1 MGVRVTQLVPL
12 APQLLVP
19 IKPPFERP
27 RIKLLVYLQKLQVR
41 NKFLFLTMRNQGI
54 PKKASVV
61 VSAIATIAIVIAI
74 IYCLKRTGDSLPKY
88 AQAQLTVGRNNSS
101 QQQQNYN
108 FNNEANIT
116 YATMERFLGD
126 IAREQPTRFSATELT
141 QCTRNFTKVLGS
153 GGFGVV
159 YKGEFPNGIHVAV
172 KVLKENVSKK
182 VEEQFM
188 AEVSTMCRTYHIN
201 LVRLY
206 GFCFDPTMK
215 ALVYEYM
222 EQGSLDNLLFR
233 RTSNNITY
241 VALDKLQD
249 IAIGTARGIAY
260 LHEECQK
267 RIIHYDIKPG
277 NVLLDATLNPK
288 VADFGL
294 AMLCN
299 RDNTHVVMSG
309 CRGTPGYA
317 APELWTPYPVT
328 HKCDVYSFGMLLFEI
343 VGRRRNHDTNL
354 SGTSQ
359 EWLPRWAYERFDKGE
374 LAEMLSLVGIEEDD
388 KEKAERMVKVALWC
402 VQYLPNARPM
412 MSSVVKMLEGGVS
425 IDSPPNPFAH
435 LQDNFGLI
443 GEGDSNSSST
453 KSTSPLTKSESS
465 NLEIQVANTY

>member
-1 MGVRVTQLVPL
+1 M
-12 APQLLVP
+12 
-19 IKPPFERP
+19 
-27 RIKLLVYLQKLQVR
+27 
-41 NKFLFLTMRNQGI
+41 
-54 PKKASVV
+54 
-61 VSAIATIAIVIAI
+61 AI
-74 IYCLKRTGDSLPKY
+74 IYCLKRTGDALPKY

-101 QQQQNYN
+101 KQQQNYN
-108 FNNEANIT
+108 FNHEANIT

-159 YKGEFPNGIHVAV
+159 YKGKFPNGIHVAV

-233 RTSNNITY
+233 QKSNNIMY

-249 IAIGTARGIAY
+249 IAIGTARGMAY

-277 NVLLDATLNPK
+277 NVLLDARLNPK

-412 MSSVVKMLEGGVS
+412 MSSVVKMLEGGIP

-435 LQDNFGLI
+435 LQDNIGLI
-443 GEGDSNSSST
+443 SEGDSNSSST
-453 KSTSPLTKSESS
+453 KSTSPLLKSESS
-465 NLEIQVANTY
+465 KLEIQIANTY